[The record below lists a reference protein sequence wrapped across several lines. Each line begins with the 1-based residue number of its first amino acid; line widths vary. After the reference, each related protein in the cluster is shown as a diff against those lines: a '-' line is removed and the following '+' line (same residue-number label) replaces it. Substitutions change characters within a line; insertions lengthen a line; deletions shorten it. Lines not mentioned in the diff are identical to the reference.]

1 MYEPVA
7 RKILLSS
14 KKACARR
21 TLISMM
27 VLFIAPLIS
36 GTTFSASLGMVA
48 DNESDMFQLFDADSG
63 VLVASLQGEKGR
75 VSADCALSEDETTGF
90 ASHANRH
97 ISIFQLVDTLTG
109 RDAVYSSIEI
119 SNTGVDLSLSPDGR
133 LLISTG
139 AGNVYEPL
147 SIIDTASKTEIA
159 ATDLF
164 LDHTSAE
171 FCDDGTLLL
180 TTTYGHSLA
189 QPLDN
194 AMYDATVSPDGEL
207 QLSGHRLSSGSQ
219 PNNGSC
225 APGSR
230 SGVLLDRE
238 AGLTSF
244 TLPGMV
250 KADFATLNSPTAVA
264 AVFSQSG
271 DRLYVRTTRSVE
283 AFDFNPFNGEMTA
296 DWVKPVA
303 YSSEYF
309 GVDQIAV
316 HPDSGQIYVDGGREL
331 LILDPVSGQQTGLV
345 QAGDA
350 TGVCFAQRQRHTPVS
365 DIVSVSP

>member
-14 KKACARR
+14 KNAYVRR

-27 VLFIAPLIS
+27 VLFIVPFIS
-36 GTTFSASLGMVA
+36 GTAFSVSLGMMA
-48 DNESDMFQLFDADSG
+48 DNESDIFQLFDADSG
-63 VLVASLQGEKGR
+63 ELVASLQGEQGR

-90 ASHANRH
+90 SSHANRH

-119 SNTGVDLSLSPDGR
+119 SNAGVDMSLSPDGR

-147 SIIDTASKTEIA
+147 SIIDTASKIEIA
-159 ATDLF
+159 ASDPF

-180 TTTYGHSLA
+180 TTTYGQSLA
-189 QPLDN
+189 QPFDN
-194 AMYDATVSPDGEL
+194 AMYDARVSPDGEL
-207 QLSGHRLSSGSQ
+207 LLSGNRLSSGAQ

-230 SGVLLDRE
+230 SGVLLDRD

-250 KADFATLNSPTAVA
+250 KADFVKLNSPTAVA

-283 AFDFNPFNGEMTA
+283 AFDFNPFNGEMKA

-303 YSSEYF
+303 NTSEYF

-316 HPDSGQIYVDGGREL
+316 HPDSGKIYVDGGREL
-331 LILDPVSGQQTGLV
+331 LILDPVSGQQIGLV

-350 TGVCFAQRQRHTPVS
+350 TGVCFAQRQRHAPVS
-365 DIVSVSP
+365 DIVAVSP